1 MTTKINVIRCKTINP
16 NDRQTVRTTMMI
28 RKKMYLAL
36 FCLMTVLL
44 IQSAYMIYQ
53 SSRIHETSIKIAN
66 TIEPILFK
74 NYELKIA
81 VIQVQQWVTDI
92 SATRALDGL
101 NDGIE
106 VAGENYDIAV
116 NLLNEL
122 SVLDTANSDFYTQM
136 LPTLE
141 NYFNTGKLMANAYI
155 DEGPEGGNKIMPMF
169 DDAAAAITDQ
179 VEQVMTLSRE
189 RSLQNLS
196 KQTDDAS
203 AIETIVYSFSV
214 LFLLALVALYFLT
227 SKGLLKPLDAMMKMA
242 NDLAHGEGDLT
253 KRLNESKQDELGITS
268 HHINSFITKTQ
279 AVIKTVSVTIK
290 DLSETSDLLQDS
302 AQKTKHDMAAQLKE
316 TEQTASAMNELTVS
330 SKEVAQYTVD
340 ASNETTVVNEH
351 IESGMNI
358 CNSAT
363 IQMAELSEKMTSAQQ
378 VVKRLGDDSANIGAM
393 LEVIVAISQQTNLLA
408 LNAAIEAA
416 RAGEKGRGFAVVAD
430 EVRSLAGRSQ
440 ASTQD
445 IQNIVN
451 RLRENVE
458 EVVTVFAV
466 SRDNANQSHSKVE
479 ALTHSLSVIA
489 ENVKNISQMNEQ
501 IATAT
506 AEQNQVVSEV
516 ERSIVNISSVSNSNA
531 VNIESVSS
539 TGQTLKNNV
548 LDLNKLVSQFKY

>member
-1 MTTKINVIRCKTINP
+1 
-16 NDRQTVRTTMMI
+16 MMI

-36 FCLMTVLL
+36 FFLMTVLF

-53 SSRIHETSIKIAN
+53 SSRIHDASIKIAD

-106 VAGENYDIAV
+106 VAGENYEIAV
-116 NLLNEL
+116 NLLQEL
-122 SVLDTANSDFYTQM
+122 SILDTDNSDFYQQM

-141 NYFNTGKLMANAYI
+141 NYFKTGKSMANAYI
-155 DEGPEGGNKIMPMF
+155 EQGPAGGNKIMPAF
-169 DDAAAAITDQ
+169 DDAAAAITEQ
-179 VEQVMTLSRE
+179 VEQVMSMSRE
-189 RSLQNLS
+189 RSTQNLS
-196 KQTDDAS
+196 EQTVNAE
-203 AIETIVYSFSV
+203 AIERSVYAFSI
-214 LFLLALVALYFLT
+214 LFLIILSAFYLLT

-253 KRLNESKQDELGITS
+253 KRLNESKKDEIGITS

-290 DLSETSDLLQDS
+290 DLSDTSDLLQNS
-302 AQKTKHDMAAQLKE
+302 AQKTKHDMAVQLKE

-340 ASNETTVVNEH
+340 ASNETAVVNEH
-351 IESGMNI
+351 IVSGMSI

-363 IQMAELSEKMTSAQQ
+363 VQMADLSEKMTSAQQ

-440 ASTQD
+440 ESTQD

-458 EVVTVFAV
+458 QVVEVFAV
-466 SRDNANQSHSKVE
+466 SRDNANQSHNKVE
-479 ALTHSLSVIA
+479 ALTDSLSIIA

-501 IATAT
+501 IATAA

-516 ERSIVNISSVSNSNA
+516 ERSIVNISGVSNSNSI
-531 VNIESVSS
+531 NIESVSS
-539 TGQTLKNNV
+539 TGETLKNNV
-548 LDLNKLVSQFKY
+548 LQLNKLVSQFKY